1 MSLQISAVLSNPWVG
16 IPPHSIVI
24 QLHRFGMI
32 FARTILSPEISGAH
46 IPAGRAMALRIL
58 LADDHE
64 IVRNG
69 LKALLVSREWTV
81 CGEAADGW
89 EAVTKT
95 QQLKPDIVVM
105 DIAMP
110 NLNGLL
116 ATRRILQDNPAQKV
130 VILSVNDSDQV
141 VDEVLAAG
149 ARGYVLKTDAARDLV
164 VAIEELKRNKMFF
177 TSKVA
182 NRILKVYL
190 HGRSENSKD
199 HDSLTEREQE
209 IVQLTAEGKSS
220 KEAATILNLSVK
232 TVETHRSNV
241 MRKLG
246 VHSLPQLVLYALRH
260 NIVHLPVATDAT
272 HSTR

>member
-1 MSLQISAVLSNPWVG
+1 
-16 IPPHSIVI
+16 
-24 QLHRFGMI
+24 
-32 FARTILSPEISGAH
+32 
-46 IPAGRAMALRIL
+46 
-58 LADDHE
+58 
-64 IVRNG
+64 
-69 LKALLVSREWTV
+69 
-81 CGEAADGW
+81 
-89 EAVTKT
+89 
-95 QQLKPDIVVM
+95 M

-149 ARGYVLKTDAARDLV
+149 ARGYVMKTDAARDLV
-164 VAIEELKRNKMFF
+164 VAIEELQRNKMFF

-220 KEAATILNLSVK
+220 KEAATVLNLSVK

-260 NIVHLPVATDAT
+260 NIVHLAVATDAT

>member
-1 MSLQISAVLSNPWVG
+1 
-16 IPPHSIVI
+16 
-24 QLHRFGMI
+24 
-32 FARTILSPEISGAH
+32 
-46 IPAGRAMALRIL
+46 MALRIL

-149 ARGYVLKTDAARDLV
+149 ARGYVMKTDAARDLV
-164 VAIEELKRNKMFF
+164 VAIEELQRNKMFF

-220 KEAATILNLSVK
+220 KEAATVLNLSVK

-260 NIVHLPVATDAT
+260 NIVHLAVATDAT